1 MSDPAKKIII
11 DEDWKQSA
19 QQEKEELAAKLE
31 AEKEQAARPAPVASF
46 EVLVNSLAMPA
57 MMNLGMIQIPNQPP
71 ELNLAEAK
79 FYIDLLGVVEEK
91 TKGNLE
97 NAEHNMLTTLLYEL
111 RMAFVTL
118 AKHSQEGGASS

>member
-31 AEKEQAARPAPVASF
+31 AEKEQAARPTPVASF

-71 ELNLAEAK
+71 ELNLVEAK